1 MKSQGSFAN
10 LQGETSLA
18 LRNLR
23 GVVIILILAFHSFS
37 AYIVSQPASPGRFDE
52 PPYTWTAF
60 PITDSERWIGFDLLC
75 AFMFLYLMQLMFFLS
90 GIFVWPSLSRR
101 GWQSFLGRR
110 AFRLGVPFVVGT
122 YVLMPITFYA
132 VYCVTAVDPTWSA
145 FWEHWT
151 ALPISPTGP
160 MWFLWFL
167 LVLDIAAAVLLLRY
181 KALFSS
187 SILNKIILKPIRSFI
202 VLICVSAVLYL
213 PLAAIYSPWQW
224 IGYGPFEIQAT
235 FAPQYVLYFAAGVA
249 VGVYG
254 LERGLLNV
262 NGMLVQ
268 QWHYWVFGSI
278 GAFVLWIGP
287 TALIVRDGITLM
299 GGLQV
304 AANLSLVIFVGAAC
318 FGMIAMLLRYGTVH
332 WPVNDRISENA
343 YGIYFFHYT
352 IAVWLQFALLRIALP
367 AIAKGLVVLAG
378 TLLLSLAASVL
389 TNRIIATAAILLNK
403 LHRCVLQSN

>member
-1 MKSQGSFAN
+1 
-10 LQGETSLA
+10 
-18 LRNLR
+18 
-23 GVVIILILAFHSFS
+23 VVIILILAFHSFS
-37 AYIVSQPASPGRFDE
+37 AYIVSQPASPERFDE
-52 PPYTWTAF
+52 PPYSWRAF
-60 PITDSERWIGFDLLC
+60 PIIDSERWIGFDLLC

-90 GIFVWPSLSRR
+90 GLFVWPSLSRR
-101 GWQSFLGRR
+101 GWRSFLSRR
-110 AFRLGVPFVVGT
+110 AFRLSVPFVVAT
-122 YVLMPITFYA
+122 YVLMPITFYP
-132 VYCVTAVDPTWSA
+132 VYRVTAVDPTWSA

-181 KALFSS
+181 KAYIS
-187 SILNKIILKPIRSFI
+187 SILNKIILDPIRSFI
-202 VLICVSAVLYL
+202 VLICISAVLYL
-213 PLAAIYSPWQW
+213 PLAAIYLPWQW

-235 FAPQYVLYFAAGVA
+235 FAPQYALYFAAGVA

-254 LERGLLNV
+254 LERGLLDV

-268 QWHYWVFGSI
+268 RWHYWAFGSI

-287 TALIVRDGITLM
+287 TALIVRGGITLM
-299 GGLQV
+299 GGLQI

-332 WPVNDRISENA
+332 WPINDQISENA

-352 IAVWLQFALLRIALP
+352 VAVWLQYALLGIALP
-367 AIAKGLVVLAG
+367 AIAKGLFVLVG

-389 TNRIIATAAILLNK
+389 TYRIIATVELPLNK
-403 LHRCVLQSN
+403 LRCFVLKSL

>member
-1 MKSQGSFAN
+1 
-10 LQGETSLA
+10 
-18 LRNLR
+18 
-23 GVVIILILAFHSFS
+23 
-37 AYIVSQPASPGRFDE
+37 
-52 PPYTWTAF
+52 
-60 PITDSERWIGFDLLC
+60 
-75 AFMFLYLMQLMFFLS
+75 
-90 GIFVWPSLSRR
+90 
-101 GWQSFLGRR
+101 
-110 AFRLGVPFVVGT
+110 
-122 YVLMPITFYA
+122 
-132 VYCVTAVDPTWSA
+132 
-145 FWEHWT
+145 
-151 ALPISPTGP
+151 
-160 MWFLWFL
+160 
-167 LVLDIAAAVLLLRY
+167 
-181 KALFSS
+181 
-187 SILNKIILKPIRSFI
+187 
-202 VLICVSAVLYL
+202 VLYL

-235 FAPQYVLYFAAGVA
+235 FALQYVLYFAAGVA

-332 WPVNDRISENA
+332 WPINDRISENA